1 MKQNKICILLGF
13 CKKIKA
19 VNNMKK
25 HIFIITCIV
34 VLTTI
39 INVSAINDAENLKNS
54 KNIVASEN
62 TVNRYILKDY
72 NGQIALFSEESE
84 KPIEVYNIF
93 TLSLPQKDI
102 GIIKKGIL
110 VTESELKA
118 ILEEYT
124 S

>member
-1 MKQNKICILLGF
+1 MGF
-13 CKKIKA
+13 GKKIKA
-19 VNNMKK
+19 VKNMKK
-25 HIFIITCIV
+25 HIFIITCII

-39 INVSAINDAENLKNS
+39 INASAISDAEILKN
-54 KNIVASEN
+54 NRNTAVTEN
-62 TVNRYILKDY
+62 TVHRYILKDY
-72 NGQIALFSEESE
+72 NGQIALFSEGSE

-110 VTESELKA
+110 VTESELKE